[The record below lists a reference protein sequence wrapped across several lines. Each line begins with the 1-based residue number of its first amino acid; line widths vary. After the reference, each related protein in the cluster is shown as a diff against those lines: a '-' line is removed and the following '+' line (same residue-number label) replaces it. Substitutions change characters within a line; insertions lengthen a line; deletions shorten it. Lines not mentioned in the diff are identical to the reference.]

1 MAHVV
6 VRMSCRIATS
16 IIGLRP
22 FIAVTGADPKQPFD
36 SADSAADHPP
46 DGPSDRARRVVSDG
60 GAMGGACGDALR
72 PRCERRRKS
81 CDQGGRQYAVKP
93 ALWKAATW
101 RPMKA
106 FRRRW
111 GRVPPRSADC
121 RASAA
126 NRSHTMS
133 HSGTRPANQQRWL
146 RVSQKDEQA
155 TERSLTRSRDTASL
169 PAALTRALRRQRSN
183 QARRSGDADTPH
195 ADQRNA
201 ARWPFRA

>member
-72 PRCERRRKS
+72 LRCERRRKS

-93 ALWKAATW
+93 HATNPHCIVEGRHVAANEG
-101 RPMKA
+101 
-106 FRRRW
+106 F
-111 GRVPPRSADC
+111 
-121 RASAA
+121 SAA
-126 NRSHTMS
+126 V
-133 HSGTRPANQQRWL
+133 GTGAAAVCRLPGKCGKSITHD
-146 RVSQKDEQA
+146 VSQWD
-155 TERSLTRSRDTASL
+155 
-169 PAALTRALRRQRSN
+169 
-183 QARRSGDADTPH
+183 
-195 ADQRNA
+195 A
-201 ARWPFRA
+201 ARKSAAMAPSKSER